1 LRSIP
6 SLNNLN
12 SIYHLNSE
20 RENGNMKIHE
30 LTSSQSEAM
39 SRNSVQEDPRDE
51 LAGIA
56 NLMLHLVGEDT
67 KREGLLDTPKR
78 FAKALR
84 FLTSGYE
91 TSVRDAVGNAVFQE
105 PGSELVL
112 IRDIEFFSLCEHHML
127 PFFGKAH
134 VAYIPDGR
142 VIGLSKIP
150 RIVDIY
156 ARRLQVQ
163 ERLTREIAQEIERI
177 LTPKGVMVH
186 IEASHLCMMM
196 RGVEKQKSATITKA
210 TRGAFEKDANL
221 RAEVMSLLR
230 G

>member
-1 LRSIP
+1 MKVTHDTHADELQM
-6 SLNNLN
+6 SLD
-12 SIYHLNSE
+12 
-20 RENGNMKIHE
+20 
-30 LTSSQSEAM
+30 QSGSFPKDGLA
-39 SRNSVQEDPRDE
+39 E
-51 LAGIA
+51 LAGR
-56 NLMLHLVGEDT
+56 MLKLIGEDPC
-67 KREGLLDTPKR
+67 REGLLDTPKR

-91 TSVRDAVGNAVFQE
+91 TSVKETVGKAVFHE

-134 VAYIPDGR
+134 VAYVPDGR

-150 RIVDIY
+150 RIVDIF

-163 ERLTREIAQEIERI
+163 ERLTREIAQEIDKI
-177 LTPKGVMVH
+177 LKPKGVMVY

-196 RGVEKQKSATITKA
+196 RGVEKQQSATITKS
-210 TRGAFEKDANL
+210 TLGAFEKDANL
-221 RAEVMSLLR
+221 RAELLSLLKS
-230 G
+230 

>member
-1 LRSIP
+1 L
-6 SLNNLN
+6 
-12 SIYHLNSE
+12 SE
-20 RENGNMKIHE
+20 EPAAGDDLSKI
-30 LTSSQSEAM
+30 
-39 SRNSVQEDPRDE
+39 
-51 LAGIA
+51 AG
-56 NLMLHLVGEDT
+56 LMLHLVGENPN
-67 KREGLLDTPKR
+67 REGLLDTPKR

-91 TSVRDAVGNAVFQE
+91 TSVRDAVGSAVFNE

-112 IRDIEFFSLCEHHML
+112 VRDIEFFSLCEHHML

-177 LTPKGVMVH
+177 LKPKGVMVH

-196 RGVEKQKSATITKA
+196 RGVEKQKSSTITKA
-210 TRGAFEKDANL
+210 TLGAFEKDATL
-221 RAEVMSLLR
+221 RAEFLSLLKS
-230 G
+230 

>member
-1 LRSIP
+1 
-6 SLNNLN
+6 
-12 SIYHLNSE
+12 
-20 RENGNMKIHE
+20 MKIDHLSQFESVLSQLSIKPQGRSQEATQEE
-30 LTSSQSEAM
+30 L
-39 SRNSVQEDPRDE
+39 VQVAGRMLE
-51 LAGIA
+51 LI
-56 NLMLHLVGEDT
+56 GENP

-78 FAKALR
+78 FSKALQ

-91 TSVRDAVGNAVFQE
+91 TDVKKAVGKAVFNE

-134 VAYIPDGR
+134 VAYVPDGK

-150 RIVDIY
+150 RIVDIF

-163 ERLTREIAQEIERI
+163 ERLTREIAQEINQI
-177 LTPKGVMVH
+177 LKPKGVMVH
-186 IEASHLCMMM
+186 IEASHMCMMM

-210 TRGAFEKDANL
+210 TLGAFEKDATL
-221 RAEVMSLLR
+221 RAEFLSAIK

>member
-1 LRSIP
+1 
-6 SLNNLN
+6 
-12 SIYHLNSE
+12 
-20 RENGNMKIHE
+20 MKIQE
-30 LTSSQSEAM
+30 LMSHAIDLSSVDNACDET
-39 SRNSVQEDPRDE
+39 RDE
-51 LAGIA
+51 LSKIAG
-56 NLMLHLVGEDT
+56 LMLHLVGEDPS
-67 KREGLLDTPKR
+67 REGLLNTPKR

-91 TSVRDAVGNAVFQE
+91 TSVKDAVGSAVFNE

-112 IRDIEFFSLCEHHML
+112 VRDIEFFSLCEHHML

-134 VAYIPDGR
+134 VAYIPDGK

-177 LTPKGVMVH
+177 LKPKGVMVQ
-186 IEASHLCMMM
+186 IEASHMCMMM
-196 RGVEKQKSATITKA
+196 RGVEKQKSSTITKA
-210 TRGAFEKDANL
+210 TRGAFEKDAAL
-221 RAEVMSLLR
+221 RAEFLSLLKS
-230 G
+230 